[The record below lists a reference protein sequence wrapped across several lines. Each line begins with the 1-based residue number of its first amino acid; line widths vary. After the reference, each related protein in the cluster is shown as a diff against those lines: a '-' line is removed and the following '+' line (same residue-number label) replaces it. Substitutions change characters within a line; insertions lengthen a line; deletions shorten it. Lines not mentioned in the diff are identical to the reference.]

1 MSYSI
6 PSSLQYFDI
15 ENLLRDLPRGERWLR
30 HLREDLLPFWT
41 MTTALGEPLGNFPTY
56 RNNDGSLVDWQ
67 NPHPEFQ
74 HVVDGIV
81 FRDRDHVRSKAR
93 QCFAYGVA
101 YHMTGEEKYLNY
113 AKAGVAF
120 LREKAIDREN
130 GGAFSYFSSPG
141 AHPGPDVR
149 YRTSQDM
156 AYLLSGIG
164 FLYYLTRDPEL
175 EKELINVHDYIW
187 KKYYDFGADLFRW
200 VLEDGSPD
208 RDKKTQQEFV
218 AQLDQIYGY
227 MLLVTPCLPESDQLI
242 WKERLVKISHIMMDR
257 FYSPRTELFWG
268 AIDTTASKR
277 WGSPHT
283 DFGHSVKAF
292 WLISLI
298 GSITEDYEMFVSAQR
313 RAAQIVDMA
322 YLESSGSWARC
333 LKTDGTKDEDKE
345 WWAHCE
351 LDQVSGAL
359 ALNDPAY
366 LRYIVRTYDYWFKYF
381 VDHEH
386 KEIWHM
392 LSGATHQPAEGFP
405 KQHSWKNALHSFE
418 HALIGY
424 IFAQQL
430 HGEAVTLYYAWQD
443 NAWQEK
449 RPQRRRIAPYFYQG
463 TVTGISERTVGD
475 PPEKR
480 QTVSFTTIH

>member
-15 ENLLRDLPRGERWLR
+15 ENLLRDLPRGEHWLR

-41 MTTALGEPLGNFPTY
+41 MPTALGEPLGNFPTY

-81 FRDRDHVRSKAR
+81 FFDREHVRSKAR

-101 YHMTGEEKYLNY
+101 YHMTGEEKFLNY

-120 LREKAIDREN
+120 LREKAIDREH

-141 AHPGPDVR
+141 ARPGPDVP

-175 EKELINVHDYIW
+175 ERELIDIHNYIW
-187 KKYYDFGADLFRW
+187 DNYYDSGADLFSW
-200 VLEDGSPD
+200 VLKDGSPD
-208 RDKKTQQEFV
+208 GDKKSQQEIV
-218 AQLDQIYGY
+218 AQLDQVYGY
-227 MLLVTPCLPESDQLI
+227 MLLVTPCLPDSVQLT
-242 WKERLVKISHIMMDR
+242 WKKRLVKLSDIMMDR

-277 WGSPHT
+277 WGTPHT

-298 GSITEDYEMFVSAQR
+298 GSITGDYEMFVSAQR

-333 LKTDGTKDEDKE
+333 FKPDGTKDEDKE
-345 WWAHCE
+345 WWIHCE

-366 LRYIVRTYDYWFKYF
+366 LRYIVRTYDYWFKYM

-386 KEIWHM
+386 HEIWAM
-392 LSGATHQPAEGFP
+392 VSAATNQPAEGYP

-418 HALIGY
+418 HVLIGY

-430 HGEAVTLYYAWQD
+430 HGEAATLYYAWQD
-443 NAWQEK
+443 TPK
-449 RPQRRRIAPYFYQG
+449 RRRIAPYFYQG
-463 TVTGISERTVGD
+463 TVMEPISETTVGN
-475 PPEKR
+475 PAEKR
-480 QTVSFTTIH
+480 QKVSFTTIH